1 MPTQSRIAIRV
12 MTIRIIV
19 FFCMTGAFCVKS
31 NSMDGIQQY
40 KPSLN
45 QQFFMPD
52 DHDNEK
58 ANKLQPSLEGAP
70 HWRDHN
76 SFSRQVSED
85 DRLDHYVGSA
95 STNQNSINLLKGYEL
110 RVDQSPPDKS
120 SDYQGYPYFP
130 SSCPATCQCAQLTVM
145 CKSGYWREIPVLPNN
160 FTHFI
165 MQHSNIT
172 VLERASFSQIYHAL
186 TNVNLE
192 HLQMTTIQVGAFE
205 KLPSLQALHLPENKL
220 TTLPTEVFSNL
231 TSLNYLV
238 LSYNNFVHL
247 PHASICVAQKLFN
260 LVLHGN
266 KVTQLL
272 FPKCYQNMSLLHVL
286 DLAHNPIAEVDK
298 DDFFN
303 LRYSPVKLIGLNNC
317 KLKRLRSDTFTYLS
331 KLTTINLSGNKI
343 NTFPKNIFRKLSSLS
358 LLDVSHNLLQIVA
371 PLWFVNSMKT
381 FSLAYNGITVLNVS
395 ESISFDSVRSLNLEN
410 NKLNKLE
417 PQIFARLGLFDV
429 EDLILTGCALENISP
444 NAFQNLTKLK
454 YLSLSGNPL
463 TAIGIQQGLN
473 GLSSHYLQKLS
484 LDSTNLRDIN
494 NDTFVHLVDNQITEL
509 ILDSNGIETIPAGTF
524 RNFGQL
530 RSLSLKYNKLM
541 KIDNGCFR
549 PLVSL
554 DSLFLTNN
562 LLVYCVN
569 YLHSGLNPGVTIID
583 MSSNL
588 IQRIETECVAELH
601 ELKRYELN
609 DNKLSGSGLA
619 TNAISRNDITY
630 LDLSNNQITVLAN
643 GTLNNMTLL
652 EILYLSNNKIDKIET
667 GCFGGLHSVNQLYLA
682 VNPLIGNHLD
692 DLQITFASLPS
703 LRVLDLSSCGIKNL
717 PVNFLFSLS
726 KLQMLKLSNNAIISW
741 GPDFFINQNILS
753 VLHLRKNKIVTINLT
768 SIQNLP
774 ALKEIYLDFNPYICT
789 CNLRNFQN
797 WILSGRFFVD
807 INLNDDKSY
816 ACVSPPSAK
825 GVSLMYMDF
834 GFWECGPIDAII
846 GGSVGGFAFVLL
858 VVFSVIMYRYRWY
871 IRYGCF
877 LLRGRLRRRR
887 NEERLLEFTY
897 DAFVSY
903 NHGDQKWVIE
913 HLLPELEYKGNI
925 RLCLHDRDWLAGPD
939 VADNIIDSIENSHK
953 TILILSN
960 HFVQSQWCQLEMS
973 MAQHKLLTS
982 QKDVL
987 VLVLKDPIDDC
998 FLTSRLRHLMTTQTY
1013 LAWDE
1018 KDPEKVRHFWKALR
1032 RSVKPK
1038 RAV

>member
-1 MPTQSRIAIRV
+1 MPTKPRIGTKV

-19 FFCMTGAFCVKS
+19 FFCVTGAFSVKS
-31 NSMDGIQQY
+31 NSLDTIQKY
-40 KPSLN
+40 KTNFSPKLLL
-45 QQFFMPD
+45 PD
-52 DHDNEK
+52 ERFDDNGK
-58 ANKLQPSLEGAP
+58 ANKLQTSFEETPFWMNHNDFWRQISAGGHDEGSSP
-70 HWRDHN
+70 TKRD
-76 SFSRQVSED
+76 
-85 DRLDHYVGSA
+85 
-95 STNQNSINLLKGYEL
+95 SINSPKGYDL
-110 RVDQSPPDKS
+110 RMDQYLPDQS

-130 SSCPATCQCAQLTVM
+130 SSCPATCQCAQLTVK
-145 CKSGYWREIPVLPNN
+145 CKSGYWRQIPALPNN
-160 FTHFI
+160 FTHFV
-165 MQHSNIT
+165 MQNSNIT
-172 VLERASFSQIYHAL
+172 VLEKASFSQIYHAL

-192 HLQMTTIQVGAFE
+192 HIQLTTIQVGAFE

-220 TTLPTEVFSNL
+220 TSLPTEVFSNL
-231 TSLNYLV
+231 SSLNYLV

-247 PHASICVAQKLFN
+247 PHSSICVARKLFN
-260 LVLHGN
+260 LVSRGN
-266 KVTQLL
+266 KVTKLQ
-272 FPKCYQNMSLLHVL
+272 FPQCYLNMSRLHVL
-286 DLAHNPIAEVDK
+286 DLAHNSIAEVDK

-303 LRYSPVKLIGLNNC
+303 LRYSPVKLLGLNNC
-317 KLKRLRSDTFTYLS
+317 KLKRLKGDTFTYLT
-331 KLTTINLSGNKI
+331 KLTTLNLSDNKI

-371 PLWFVNSMKT
+371 PLWFVNSIKT
-381 FSLAYNGITVLNVS
+381 FSFAFNSITALNVS

-410 NKLNKLE
+410 NELNKLE
-417 PQIFARLGLFDV
+417 PQIFARLGLFNV
-429 EDLILTGCALENISP
+429 EDLILTRCALKNIYA
-444 NAFQNLTKLK
+444 NAFHNLTKLK

-494 NDTFVHLVDNQITEL
+494 NDTFVHLVDNQITKL
-509 ILDSNGIETIPAGTF
+509 ILDSNGIEAIPAGTF

-530 RSLSLKYNKLM
+530 RSLSLKHNRIM
-541 KIDNGCFR
+541 NIDNGCFR

-562 LLVYCVN
+562 HLVYCIDH
-569 YLHSGLNPGVTIID
+569 LHSGLNPGVTIID

-588 IQRIETECVAELH
+588 IQRIDTECVAGLH
-601 ELKRYELN
+601 ELKRYELY

-619 TNAISRNDITY
+619 TNAISGTDITS

-643 GTLNNMTLL
+643 STLNNMTSL

-667 GCFGGLHSVNQLYLA
+667 GCFEGLRSVNQLDLA

-692 DLQITFASLPS
+692 DLHITFADLPS
-703 LRVLDLSSCGIKNL
+703 LHILDLSSCGIKNL
-717 PVNFLFSLS
+717 PVNFLISLS
-726 KLQMLKLSNNAIISW
+726 KLQMLTLSNNAIISW
-741 GPDFFINQNILS
+741 EPDFFINQNILS
-753 VLHLRKNKIVTINLT
+753 VLHLRRNKIVTINST

-789 CNLRNFQN
+789 CNLRDFQN

-816 ACVSPPSAK
+816 VCVSPPAMK
-825 GVSLMYMDF
+825 GVSLIYVDF

-858 VVFSVIMYRYRWY
+858 VVFSVISYRYRWY

-877 LLRGRLRRRR
+877 LLKGRLRQRR
-887 NEERLLEFTY
+887 NQERLIECTY

-903 NHGDQKWVIE
+903 NHGDQRWVIE
-913 HLLPELEYKGNI
+913 HLLPELEYRGNI

-939 VADNIIDSIENSHK
+939 VADNIMDSIENSHK

-998 FLTSRLRHLMTTQTY
+998 YMTSRLRHLMTTQTY
-1013 LAWDE
+1013 LAWDGG
-1018 KDPEKVRHFWKALR
+1018 DPQKVRRFWKALR
-1032 RSVKPK
+1032 QSVKPD